1 MPHSPP
7 LTENPLSA
15 FSIELL
21 ESLRRSEEQIT
32 EFESVRDIAPPDFAN
47 GAVRELI
54 GFNLHTL
61 DLLAELL
68 RARVVRISHTGSLP
82 RGEAADNPTHAP
94 TMPPRG
100 NLC

>member
-7 LTENPLSA
+7 LPKNPLSA

-32 EFESVRDIAPPDFAN
+32 EFESVRDMAPPDFAD

-68 RARVVRISHTGSLP
+68 RARVDRITHTGSLP
-82 RGEAADNPTHAP
+82 HGEATDNPTHASSVRLQGAKP
-94 TMPPRG
+94 
-100 NLC
+100 